1 MPKGIRKNK
10 RKYNLTPVYELIFK
24 LSKLFDS
31 ECEVCLRKM
40 RGPTPGF
47 AIHHLEYKKG
57 EKTHSDFSTRLQ
69 YYKYLIPIILKNKS
83 RFAFLC
89 NACHHSLDGP
99 RGLKRRKKANVL
111 RLFLMYF
118 RTNT

>member
-1 MPKGIRKNK
+1 MPKKSSKSRE
-10 RKYNLTPVYELIFK
+10 RLRPVYELIFD

-31 ECEVCLRKM
+31 QCEVCLRKM

-47 AIHHLEYKKG
+47 TFHHLTYKKN
-57 EKTHSDFSTRLQ
+57 EKTHRNFTSRLK
-69 YYKYLIPIILKNKS
+69 YYKYITPIIKKEPE

-89 NACHHSLDGP
+89 NPCHHSLDGP
-99 RGLKRRKKANVL
+99 RGLNRRNRPNVI
-111 RLFLMYF
+111 RLFLMYL